1 MKRNFAAIIG
11 LFCALTVAPL
21 ATAQAPLNNVIL
33 GHSGGAGSLGNLRR
47 IIERDKIWEKHGLS
61 VKSVYFSSGG
71 VLTQAMA
78 GGNIAGSESEVP
90 GMLNLAVS
98 GVLDLKLVTVTINK
112 IEHAFVVRKN
122 VVKPEDLRGKRLAV
136 SRIGSAS
143 DTVTRLALKSWKI
156 DADKEVTLLQSG
168 NTPTRMTALAAGHVD
183 GALVSPESVHKVL
196 ASGCCRVLADLSE
209 LPMDY
214 ARYGYVF
221 PTVWIKSNRDVL
233 RRLLMAYLEGIAI
246 FRTRPK
252 AAFAGLE
259 EEGIKDPAVQ
269 KDIYERALKHVREY
283 PVPEPNGVQNV
294 LDSLTH
300 PNAKATKPQSIIDA
314 APLEEIKKSGFID
327 KLYGRAN

>member
-1 MKRNFAAIIG
+1 M
-11 LFCALTVAPL
+11 TV
-21 ATAQAPLNNVIL
+21 
-33 GHSGGAGSLGNLRR
+33 
-47 IIERDKIWEKHGLS
+47 
-61 VKSVYFSSGG
+61 
-71 VLTQAMA
+71 M
-78 GGNIAGSESEVP
+78 IAGSESEVP

-112 IEHAFVVRKN
+112 IEHTFVVRKN

-156 DADKEVTLLQSG
+156 YTDKEVTLLQSG
-168 NTPTRMTALAAGHVD
+168 NTPTRMTVLAAGHVD

-233 RRLLMAYLEGIAI
+233 RRLLMGYLEGIAI

-314 APLEEIKKSGFID
+314 GPLEEIKKSGFID